1 MALNPRMIDWR
12 GRRVWLVGAST
23 GFGRALAASLHAQGA
38 QVIVSARQA
47 QGRWTVWCTA
57 PATTAA

>member
-23 GFGRALAASLHAQGA
+23 GIGRALAASLHAQGA
-38 QVIVSARQA
+38 KQFLSMNFYLNLKTLQ
-47 QGRWTVWCTA
+47 TMLNK
-57 PATTAA
+57 